1 MMLVNIIKKPSPTI
15 MHRSSLNPFAAEFQ
29 MPAAFTQPVYSAI
42 ESNHKMNSATS
53 DGYVAAVENAFSL
66 EAYKL
71 NEKIDDCSGK
81 SSSAATATN
90 CANEKS
96 IIGCIAKARSDGVN
110 ELTKE
115 ELEELYEEPLNTSNA
130 LKAIMGYAP
139 KDDERICRFYD
150 PETGKCFKGNSC
162 QFEHVPALKGIRI
175 MFSVVASVN
184 AQTQFYRRM
193 DTR

>member
-71 NEKIDDCSGK
+71 NEKFDDCSGK

-175 MFSVVASVN
+175 MFSVNFIS
-184 AQTQFYRRM
+184 
-193 DTR
+193 